1 MKEQTK
7 RINKLWIIFFLG
19 VMIGCV
25 CINLYAR
32 GDKEIVEQL
41 NIYLEQF
48 PEGLK
53 QKDTF
58 YIAEKRIKQLL
69 FILVLYVTISK
80 KFIVRIITFLFGT
93 ILGIYL
99 SVMMMRIGMYG
110 GVYTLMLYFP
120 HFISYAFAIKIL
132 YLCADDE
139 KVKKKSLV
147 WGMVVLFWVIGI
159 ALEQIFF
166 PLWVNCVVNI

>member
-69 FILVLYVTISK
+69 FILILYVTISK
-80 KFIVRIITFLFGT
+80 KFIVRVDRK
-93 ILGIYL
+93 
-99 SVMMMRIGMYG
+99 SV
-110 GVYTLMLYFP
+110 V
-120 HFISYAFAIKIL
+120 
-132 YLCADDE
+132 
-139 KVKKKSLV
+139 
-147 WGMVVLFWVIGI
+147 
-159 ALEQIFF
+159 
-166 PLWVNCVVNI
+166 

>member
-69 FILVLYVTISK
+69 FILILYVTISK
-80 KFIVRIITFLFGT
+80 KFIVRVITFLFGT
-93 ILGIYL
+93 ILGMYL
-99 SVMMMRIGMYG
+99 SVDDAYRN
-110 GVYTLMLYFP
+110 VWWCLYTYVVLSTLYF
-120 HFISYAFAIKIL
+120 
-132 YLCADDE
+132 LC
-139 KVKKKSLV
+139 
-147 WGMVVLFWVIGI
+147 I
-159 ALEQIFF
+159 
-166 PLWVNCVVNI
+166 CY